1 MTKIIKQ
8 ISYPLLF
15 LLILVPSKGWID
27 LNLFQANI
35 LIVFVI
41 TLNLIYL
48 RTPLIQYF
56 KNLNARKFI
65 DIDVVIFA
73 SIIFH
78 FMVSQS
84 INVFALSFLIIYFLS
99 RLIWMQFRMPEEK
112 IKIINAIMIFGF
124 FLLFSVFLGFIEILS
139 LKTNVF
145 SSISVANYPNPI
157 AKLFNHSKGFYYSY
171 NATAYSLAFFYCS
184 ISFLLISYKY
194 KRFLEGMT
202 LIMLFL
208 TQAKFAYLFIASIV
222 LVNLLNRSNGRSFL
236 ILLGIA
242 IILYIVFSHISVG
255 LGNSLQLDDKYYYLT
270 IFKNEN
276 FSVYLSL
283 FSELK
288 HKSFDFLLSID
299 LLRPN
304 LNNLIIFL
312 NHSEPHNL
320 FISAYFFGGIIF
332 LIALIFLI
340 LNALKKSIYAIKDK
354 GFIEMN
360 FFILF
365 MLLVVES
372 LLWDSYDSLI
382 FLLMLAFTNSYPY
395 QTKSANQIK
404 DSHL

>member
-1 MTKIIKQ
+1 MTNILKQ

-27 LNLFQANI
+27 LNFFQANI

-41 TLNLIYL
+41 ALNLIYL

-56 KNLNARKFI
+56 KNLSAHKYI
-65 DIDVVIFA
+65 DIDIVIFA

-78 FMVSQS
+78 FVISQS

-99 RLIWMQFRMPEEK
+99 RLTWIQFRVPEEK

-139 LKTNVF
+139 FKTNIF

-157 AKLFNHSKGFYYSY
+157 AKLLNHSKGFYYSY

-184 ISFLLISYKY
+184 ISFLLIGDKY
-194 KRFLEGMT
+194 KRLLEGVT
-202 LIMLFL
+202 LVMLFL
-208 TQAKFAYLFIASIV
+208 TQAKFAYLFIVSLV
-222 LVNLLNRSNGRSFL
+222 LVNVLNRSNGKSFL
-236 ILLGIA
+236 ILLGIVT
-242 IILYIVFSHISVG
+242 ILYTVFSHISVG
-255 LGNSLQLDDKYYYLT
+255 FSSTLQLDDKYYYLT
-270 IFKNEN
+270 IFKDEN
-276 FSVYLSL
+276 FSVYLNL

-288 HKSFDFLLSID
+288 HKSFDFLVSID

-304 LNNLIIFL
+304 LNTLIIFL
-312 NHSEPHNL
+312 NNSEPHNL
-320 FISAYFFGGIIF
+320 FISAYFFGGITF

-340 LNALKKSIYAIKDK
+340 LKAFKKSIYAIKDK

-365 MLLVVES
+365 ILLVVES

-382 FLLMLAFTNSYPY
+382 FLLVLTFINSYLY
-395 QTKSANQIK
+395 QTKSAN
-404 DSHL
+404 